1 MFSSLIQLVLCIVI
15 LVSASFAASE
25 PTSPPGPPTETST
38 ATETSTTLRSSS
50 GLLLESFAQPRQ
62 IEIPS
67 RFNIV
72 FRIHNATPE
81 SVELYDFKLLPV
93 DIPWAID
100 SDCTVQQ
107 VVIDR
112 NSFHHIPCA
121 IFTKGFEDS
130 GLSVFQTLIFSW
142 SALTVSPGD
151 YRLVATAIVKI
162 PTASPVQ
169 GDVNVVLSRGI
180 SLRIVP
186 SVWQAVLGAFVGS
199 IMMAL
204 FWVLSPK
211 VRKYIDDDP
220 RPKTHDVSLGRS
232 ARFWRTTRQVFTL
245 ALGSATAASIVI
257 LLTFRMKDVSLPF
270 TLSVN
275 DFYGGLVVGLFGVVL
290 TKWLVPKLFGDDES
304 DKR

>member
-1 MFSSLIQLVLCIVI
+1 MHRSCARDCDSSGRWSVQIQQSAGANSGYTAPEYRRTRETGALMFISLTRLVFFIVI

-67 RFNIV
+67 LFNIV

-100 SDCTVQQ
+100 SNCTVQQ

-121 IFTKGFEDS
+121 IFTKGFKPWD
-130 GLSVFQTLIFSW
+130 F
-142 SALTVSPGD
+142 
-151 YRLVATAIVKI
+151 
-162 PTASPVQ
+162 ASHCAECLA
-169 GDVNVVLSRGI
+169 GSSR
-180 SLRIVP
+180 SLRRINHDGPLLV
-186 SVWQAVLGAFVGS
+186 SF
-199 IMMAL
+199 
-204 FWVLSPK
+204 PK
-211 VRKYIDDDP
+211 GQKI
-220 RPKTHDVSLGRS
+220 H
-232 ARFWRTTRQVFTL
+232 W
-245 ALGSATAASIVI
+245 
-257 LLTFRMKDVSLPF
+257 
-270 TLSVN
+270 
-275 DFYGGLVVGLFGVVL
+275 
-290 TKWLVPKLFGDDES
+290 
-304 DKR
+304 